1 VRAIQSLALTS
12 LSLAVVVV
20 GPCGCGLFG
29 TRITRDDCE
38 RWTAHYREV
47 AKKTLSKDFAK
58 CGMSDKDLDEGGGFI
73 TKSCMN
79 NVGQSY
85 EKKDEQCYRDGA
97 SLADWKAC
105 NFGAATMFHGYENA
119 ISAQR
124 GFLEDLC
131 AK

>member
-1 VRAIQSLALTS
+1 MRFRVAPLVL
-12 LSLAVVVV
+12 VVVV
-20 GPCGCGLFG
+20 AAVCSCRLFG
-29 TRITRDDCE
+29 TRISREDCE

-47 AKKTLSKDFAK
+47 AKKTLSKDFVK

-79 NVGQSY
+79 NAGQPY
-85 EKKDEQCYRDGA
+85 EKKDEQCFRDGQ
-97 SLADWKAC
+97 SLEDWKAC
-105 NFGAATMFHGYENA
+105 GFGAATMFHAYENA